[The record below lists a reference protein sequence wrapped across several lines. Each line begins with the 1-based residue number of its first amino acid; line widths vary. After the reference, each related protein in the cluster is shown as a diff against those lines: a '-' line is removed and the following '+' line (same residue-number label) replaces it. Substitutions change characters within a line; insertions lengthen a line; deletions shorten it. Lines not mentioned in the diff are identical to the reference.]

1 MRFGRGMP
9 TKKGVQPVALQQL
22 LWLWVLWV
30 QLWVLLPLFWL
41 QLLWPPDICQGACT
55 ADTNGKGRARERTL
69 PETVE
74 YVDNLGEVSDSC
86 SSLSSFGSISMD
98 ASSSS
103 GITVSDE
110 ESGTDSESDSE

>member
-1 MRFGRGMP
+1 MIGRAFRLRHAD
-9 TKKGVQPVALQQL
+9 KKGVQPVT
-22 LWLWVLWV
+22 LWVLWV

-41 QLLWPPDICQGACT
+41 QLLWPPDTCPAACT
-55 ADTNGKGRARERTL
+55 TDTDGKGRGRERIL

-86 SSLSSFGSISMD
+86 SSLSSFGSISTH